1 MAEEGEKRKQ
11 KPLTF
16 AGRLKYSMNL
26 AEFILESV
34 FELEDEYANYLLI
47 YFRFDCIGTSS

>member
-16 AGRLKYSMNL
+16 AGRLKYSRDIS
-26 AEFILESV
+26 EFNFESE
-34 FELEDEYANYLLI
+34 FELEDKDANYLLI
-47 YFRFDCIGTSS
+47 YFRFDCIGTST